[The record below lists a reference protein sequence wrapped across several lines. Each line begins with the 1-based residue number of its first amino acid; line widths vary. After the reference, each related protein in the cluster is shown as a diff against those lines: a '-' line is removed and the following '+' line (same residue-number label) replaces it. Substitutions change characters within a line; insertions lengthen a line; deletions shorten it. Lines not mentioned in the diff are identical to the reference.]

1 MRRFISSSKRLLY
14 TVLVSGIAASTL
26 SGCSTF
32 HAEPLMIGTV
42 GGAAA
47 GAGTGAL
54 VGALIA
60 NGDVAASA
68 LLGGAVGIPVGLA
81 LGALYDYNSEP
92 SVQERK
98 EAEIRANQ
106 DEIFARQRELDAL
119 REELRNDSP
128 GQNPPDEERHYHY
141 NGPTF
146 GNYYR

>member
-1 MRRFISSSKRLLY
+1 MSKLCRSLKRLLH
-14 TVLVSGIAASTL
+14 VVMISGIATSSL

-32 HAEPLMIGTV
+32 HAEPLAIGTL

-54 VGALIA
+54 VGTLIA

-68 LLGGAVGIPVGLA
+68 LLGGAIGIPVGLA

-92 SVQERK
+92 SLQERK
-98 EAEIRANQ
+98 AVEIRANQ

-119 REELRNDSP
+119 REQLRNDSP
-128 GQNPPDEERHYHY
+128 GQNPPDSDRHYHY